1 VTNFRASTRTAVV
14 VTAVAALVLGLFAA
28 SALAWSGGEETTPT
42 GPTAPTG
49 PTTPTGPTS
58 PQDQPATPPAAE
70 LAPPPVVAVPP
81 TPAAPQPPDVEVKGN
96 SGTPDVEVKGNSGT
110 PDVEVKGNSG
120 TPDVEVKGKSGT
132 RGGGETL
139 AAAGEVAQ
147 TPAGESGEA
156 LARTG
161 FDLLFVAILGGLAL
175 GGSAF
180 LFWRSRT
187 I

>member
-58 PQDQPATPPAAE
+58 PQNQPATPPAAE

-81 TPAAPQPPDVEVKGN
+81 TPAIAPQP
-96 SGTPDVEVKGNSGT
+96 

>member
-58 PQDQPATPPAAE
+58 PQNQPATPPAAE

-81 TPAAPQPPDVEVKGN
+81 TPAIAPQP
-96 SGTPDVEVKGNSGT
+96 

-139 AAAGEVAQ
+139 AEAGEVAQ
-147 TPAGESGEA
+147 TPAGESSEA

-161 FDLLFVAILGGLAL
+161 FDLLSVAILGGLAL

-180 LFWRSRT
+180 LFWRFRT

>member
-58 PQDQPATPPAAE
+58 PQNQPATPPAAE

-81 TPAAPQPPDVEVKGN
+81 TPAIAPQPPDVEVKGN

-120 TPDVEVKGKSGT
+120 T

-147 TPAGESGEA
+147 TPAGES
-156 LARTG
+156 
-161 FDLLFVAILGGLAL
+161 
-175 GGSAF
+175 S
-180 LFWRSRT
+180 
-187 I
+187 

>member
-1 VTNFRASTRTAVV
+1 MTNFRASTRTAVV

-58 PQDQPATPPAAE
+58 PQNQPATPPAAE

-81 TPAAPQPPDVEVKGN
+81 TPAIAPQPPDVEVKGN
-96 SGTPDVEVKGNSGT
+96 SGTPDVEVKGKSGT
-110 PDVEVKGNSG
+110 PDL
-120 TPDVEVKGKSGT
+120 EVKGKSGT

>member
-58 PQDQPATPPAAE
+58 PQNQPATPPAAE

-81 TPAAPQPPDVEVKGN
+81 TPAIAPQPPDVEVKGN
-96 SGTPDVEVKGNSGT
+96 SGTPDL
-110 PDVEVKGNSG
+110 
-120 TPDVEVKGKSGT
+120 EVKGKSGT